1 MYSLFYIIG
10 NSTRTGAV
18 KRKSSEN
25 NGSSVSKQAKSCSE
39 VTDLFLSPC
48 EALFNF
54 SIAC

>member
-1 MYSLFYIIG
+1 VYSLFYIIG

-54 SIAC
+54 NIAC